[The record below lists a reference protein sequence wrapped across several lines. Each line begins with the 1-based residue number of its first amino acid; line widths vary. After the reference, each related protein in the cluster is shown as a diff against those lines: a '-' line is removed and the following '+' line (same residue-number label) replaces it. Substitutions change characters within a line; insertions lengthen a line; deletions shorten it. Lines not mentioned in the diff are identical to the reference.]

1 MIKLGMRLSLLLAL
15 LAMLLLI
22 VALYLPQ
29 TALQAK
35 QIERT
40 LGGDAVLHVTVGA
53 LLPLT
58 LGILLRLYRWP
69 WRRQAVFWCGCLLL
83 FAVDELA
90 QGLSPLRAPAAADF
104 AFSALGW
111 LIGCSSWMLWLSF
124 RRQPAI

>member
-1 MIKLGMRLSLLLAL
+1 MLKLGMRLSMLLAL

-29 TALQAK
+29 TAMQAK
-35 QIERT
+35 QLERA
-40 LGGDAVLHVTVGA
+40 LGGDAVLHVVVGA

-69 WRRQAVFWCGCLLL
+69 WRRQAFFWCGCLVL
-83 FAVDELA
+83 FALDELA

-104 AFSALGW
+104 ALSALGW
-111 LIGCSSWMLWLSF
+111 LISSSGWTLWLSI
-124 RRQPAI
+124 RGRLR